1 MVVLIIKRLIM
12 NLGIYCAGGFGKEIY
27 DVALRAN
34 EKNTKWENIFFID
47 DFVISNTKTYLGLAY
62 RFDDITKFFDKKN
75 TEIVIANGEPT
86 VRKILFQ
93 KCIVNNFKIA
103 TLIDP
108 SAVISPTAI
117 IGQGAIITT
126 HCTIA
131 SSSIIGNNVA
141 LNVKTIIGHDIII
154 KDHSV
159 LSSMVNI
166 GGNCVIGS
174 SSYIGMGAM
183 IKEGLIV
190 GDDVILGMGSV
201 LHNNLDDEM
210 IALGNPAR
218 PMRKNIE
225 KKVFK

>member
-1 MVVLIIKRLIM
+1 M
-12 NLGIYCAGGFGKEIY
+12 NLGIYCAGGFGKEIF

-34 EKNTKWENIFFID
+34 EKNSKWKNIFFID
-47 DFVISNTKTYLGLAY
+47 DFAISNSKIYLGSTY
-62 RFDDITKFFDKKN
+62 RFDDLKNFFDKEN
-75 TEIVIANGEPT
+75 TEIVIANGEPA
-86 VRKILFQ
+86 VRKILFE
-93 KCIVNNFKIA
+93 KCLSNNFKFA
-103 TLIDP
+103 TLIEP
-108 SAVISPTAI
+108 SAVISPSAI
-117 IGQGAIITT
+117 IGQGTIIAT

-141 LNVKTIIGHDIII
+141 LNVKTIIGHDILI

-174 SSYIGMGAM
+174 SCYIGMGAM

-201 LHNNLDDEM
+201 LHNNLVDDV

-218 PMRKNIE
+218 PMRKNTE